1 MRDSRLDYMRVI
13 AILMVITVHTWSLA
27 KVTDFHILN
36 GVYHA
41 FEDCGVPLFLMIAGA
56 LSLSAPCESISS
68 FYRKRCKRVL
78 LPFLGY
84 SMLVYILSVILGRYE
99 DIHTWQDAV
108 VQYVPYLM
116 SNRINYAYWFVPLII
131 TLYLL
136 TPMLKPALERIGTKG
151 MGWLLA
157 IWYVLLNLQV
167 LFPSIYF
174 LRYTSSLLLYLG
186 YYVAGYYFY
195 QFHNLPSQKITW
207 VAGSLFAIGALGVIL
222 NWPTVVTWGVVERV
236 AIFVLLLSIPARDS
250 AAIRFLSN
258 GSYEVYL
265 MHFLFITPIYSLLH
279 FCGTEAPLWQG
290 ILIPATTT
298 LVVAGIS
305 YGVYGALGLAKQ
317 TFGHIMAKEH

>member
-27 KVTDFHILN
+27 HGCNYPILD

-41 FEDCGVPLFLMIAGA
+41 IEDCGVPLFLMIAGA
-56 LSLSAPCESISS
+56 LSLSATYESISE

-78 LPFLGY
+78 LPFVGY
-84 SMLVYILSVILGRYE
+84 SMLVYVLNIILGRYD
-99 DIHTWQDAV
+99 DIHSWQEAV

-116 SNRINYAYWFVPLII
+116 TNQINFAYWFVPLIMV
-131 TLYLL
+131 LYLL
-136 TPMLKPALERIGTKG
+136 TPMLKPALDRVGSKG
-151 MGWLLA
+151 MRWL
-157 IWYVLLNLQV
+157 IIVWYGLLNLQV
-167 LFPSIYF
+167 LFPTIYF

-195 QFHNLPSQKITW
+195 QFHNRPSQRLSW
-207 VAGSLFAIGALGVIL
+207 VAGCIGAIGALGVIL
-222 NWPTVVTWGVVERV
+222 DWPTTMTWGVIERV
-236 AIFVLLLSIPARDS
+236 ALFVLLLRIPARDN

-265 MHFLFITPIYSLLH
+265 MHILFITPIYSLLH
-279 FCGTEAPLWQG
+279 FHGAEAPLWQC
-290 ILIPATTT
+290 IVIPATTT

-305 YGVYGALGLAKQ
+305 YGVYATLDAAKKA
-317 TFGHIMAKEH
+317 FGHIATK